1 MIVYYQGSANPGIRK
16 KHDSHRIPRIRES
29 NGFAW
34 IRSFANPCESKTGFA
49 KVRIHANPRIR
60 MDSTNPGFSAT
71 RDSQNGNFA
80 NPWIRKTKKIEG
92 FANPIFWDS
101 QDLAFMRI
109 PGFAL
114 MRIHANPHFCQ
125 NLILRIR
132 IRMNANPDANPNASH
147 KVRGSKII

>member
-1 MIVYYQGSANPGIRK
+1 MIRIESHGFANPM
-16 KHDSHRIPRIRES
+16 DSQKCESMRIP
-29 NGFAW
+29 GFAW
-34 IRSFANPCESKTGFA
+34 IRRILDSQRLGIRKMEILRIHGFA
-49 KVRIHANPRIR
+49 RQK
-60 MDSTNPGFSAT
+60 
-71 RDSQNGNFA
+71 NF
-80 NPWIRKTKKIEG
+80 EG